1 MSKRGKILWID
12 DEIDLLKPHLL
23 YLEERGYEVEK
34 VTNGR
39 DAIVAVEE
47 TLYHLVLLDQVMP
60 GMDGISTLREIKD
73 ICPALPVIMI
83 TKNEEEW
90 LMDEAISEKIS
101 YYLTKPVNPSQ
112 IFLACKKVLEEEKL
126 IEEKTASAYLKDF
139 QTIESSLSSEMDID
153 AWWRLH
159 VKLTDWQLEMDNQP
173 DLGLGSILE
182 GQIKTCNGQ
191 FVQFL
196 LDHYVDWLHS
206 SKYDRPTLSVDVLK
220 THVIP
225 HLASGEKVFFLLVD
239 CFRLDQVMAIL
250 PLIRRYFEVSIDYHV
265 SLLPSATPFCRNA
278 IFSGEYLSEIQNK
291 YPELW
296 NNMNRDDRSMNSLEK
311 ELLGKFLRK
320 NGFKNLSFIY
330 QKVNVAREGINYL
343 NQFNDFMDVPFV
355 SLVVNFI
362 DILTHRRSE
371 SEILRE
377 MMPNESGYRST
388 VRAWFQNSWLY
399 DIIKKVSDASYKLIL
414 TSDHGSTQ
422 VHRGVQVPGD
432 RETSSGV
439 RYKYGKNLRCPEK
452 FGLEIKRPQDYFLP
466 EMVTGTNYI
475 IAKEDTYFVFPTQYH
490 KFRSLFQGSFQHG
503 GITMEEILVPTF
515 TFTPK

>member
-1 MSKRGKILWID
+1 MSIRGKILWVD

-39 DAIVAVEE
+39 DAIVAVTE

-73 ICPALPVIMI
+73 IRPALPVIMI

-173 DLGLGSILE
+173 DIGLESILE
-182 GQIKTCNGQ
+182 GQIKTCNRQ

-196 LDHYVDWLHS
+196 LNHYVDWLHS

-220 THVIP
+220 TFVIP
-225 HLASGEKVFFLLVD
+225 HLTSGEKVFFLLVD

-250 PLIRRYFEVSIDYHV
+250 PLIRRYFDVSIDYHV
-265 SLLPSATPFCRNA
+265 SLIPSATPFCRNA
-278 IFSGEYLSEIQNK
+278 IFSGKYLSEIQNK

-296 NNMNRDDRSMNSLEK
+296 NNMNRDDKSMNGFEK
-311 ELLGKFLRK
+311 ELLGQLLRK
-320 NGFKNLSFIY
+320 NGLKNLPFIY
-330 QKVNVAREGINYL
+330 HKVNVAREGINYL

-439 RYKYGKNLRCPEK
+439 RYKYGRNLNSKDKNALV
-452 FGLEIKRPQDYFLP
+452 IKSPSLYRLPDIGPQSSYLIAKGNTYFL
-466 EMVTGTNYI
+466 Y
-475 IAKEDTYFVFPTQYH
+475 PTQMHQYQSVY
-490 KFRSLFQGSFQHG
+490 KDSFQHG
-503 GITMEEILVPTF
+503 GISMEEMLIPVATL
-515 TFTPK
+515 KGK